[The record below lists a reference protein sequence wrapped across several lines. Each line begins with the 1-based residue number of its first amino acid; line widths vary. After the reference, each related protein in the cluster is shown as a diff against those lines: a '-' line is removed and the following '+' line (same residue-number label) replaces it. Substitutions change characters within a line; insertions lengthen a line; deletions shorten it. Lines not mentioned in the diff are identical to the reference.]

1 MPVINE
7 YHRPENIAEALRVLT
22 RENQRTKVLAGGT
35 NLGSSEFMGVDA
47 VVDLQALGLNQVSI
61 GSDQIVLGAM
71 VRIKE
76 IVQNPGIPPLL
87 SKMARRD
94 GPNTQRN
101 AGTIGG
107 AIVEADWESELYAT
121 LLVHGASVTIQTV
134 DGRQEMSLQNF
145 SQDLVE
151 RGLVIS
157 VSLDPGGATADARV
171 ARTPADS
178 PIVAVVGRKNAA
190 GDVQLAFC
198 GISKQPIMANLED
211 LAGITP
217 PSDFRG
223 SSAYRREMAIILG
236 KRVLEQ
242 LSKQ

>member
-1 MPVINE
+1 MPVIHE
-7 YHRPENIAEALRVLT
+7 YHRPKNIEEALRLLN
-22 RENQRTKVLAGGT
+22 RENQQTKVLAGGT
-35 NLGSSEFMGVDA
+35 NLGSSEFMGLEA

-61 GSDQIVLGAM
+61 SSNQVVLGAM

-76 IVQNPGIPPLL
+76 IAQNSGIPSLL
-87 SKMARRD
+87 RKMARRD

-107 AIVEADWESELYAT
+107 AIVEADWESELYAA
-121 LLVHGASVTIQTV
+121 LLVHGASVTIQTI
-134 DGRQEMSLQNF
+134 DGRQFMPLQDF
-145 SQDLVE
+145 SQDLVK

-157 VSLDPGGATADARV
+157 VGLDPGGATADARV

-178 PIVAVVGRKNAA
+178 PIVAAVGRKNEA

-198 GISKQPIMANLED
+198 GIGKLPIMANLES

-223 SSAYRREMAIILG
+223 SSAYRREMAITLG

-242 LSKQ
+242 LSKE